1 MPKEKQELC
10 TIRIMFPVA
19 SDEQAIGY
27 KKLITDILKDN
38 DDANIQFSIMSM
50 PQQAVRPNLN
60 TES

>member
-1 MPKEKQELC
+1 MDKSKQELC

-38 DDANIQFSIMSM
+38 SDANIQFSIMSM
-50 PQQAVRPNLN
+50 PSPAMRPNLN
-60 TES
+60 PES